1 MPARI
6 AAAVTAPFVERPA
19 HAEDHNFAGRA
30 KGLPWPFRPRHS
42 RLSTGWSFSLRGG
55 AIAAYST
62 RPSAAR
68 AVGLECAPSMLA
80 GQPGLVLADVLAG
93 EERAGE
99 GAGYDRGGRFVSA
112 ERFGGRVSVL
122 G

>member
-1 MPARI
+1 VITRSA
-6 AAAVTAPFVERPA
+6 TATVPLAPGWDD
-19 HAEDHNFAGRA
+19 AEVVDG
-30 KGLPWPFRPRHS
+30 
-42 RLSTGWSFSLRGG
+42 
-55 AIAAYST
+55 
-62 RPSAAR
+62 
-68 AVGLECAPSMLA
+68 V
-80 GQPGLVLADVLAG
+80 LVADVLAG